1 MWQKTAELRGHNE
14 VIEMTPDEMQEYI
27 KCATDIFHFSKYFYI
42 LTGEGERP
50 IELRE
55 YQVRLVK
62 MLTGKYYFKNEDGTD
77 VVNANGEKSE
87 RNNRIIMMGRQTG
100 KTTLATLYI
109 LWYALFNKDK
119 TKATKKAT
127 VKFDYSCFPLTFYY
141 IIFLFS

>member
-14 VIEMTPDEMQEYI
+14 VIEMSQDEMQEYI

-77 VVNANGEKSE
+77 VVNAIGEKSE
-87 RNNRIIMMGRQTG
+87 RNNRIIMMGALDNLVKGAAGQAVQNMNLLFGFDEDEGLRQ
-100 KTTLATLYI
+100 
-109 LWYALFNKDK
+109 
-119 TKATKKAT
+119 
-127 VKFDYSCFPLTFYY
+127 VPMFP
-141 IIFLFS
+141 